1 MSERRVWFSIV
12 AVLVAIAAW
21 LYRSAP
27 DEKSSRVLAASIAP
41 GASDSVI
48 REPSKP
54 ITQDVS
60 DTSHLADAL
69 NSNVGTIRADLEIVD
84 QLLEAF
90 RTNFPKS
97 GNPVGENVEITA
109 ALTGKNHLHLA
120 LIGKSHRAINA
131 RGELCDRWGSPFFF
145 HQLSATQMEIRSAGP
160 DRRLWNSDDIVMA
173 P

>member
-1 MSERRVWFSIV
+1 MSERRFWFSIV
-12 AVLVAIAAW
+12 AVLIAVAAW

-27 DEKSSRVLAASIAP
+27 EQKPSRVLAASIAP
-41 GASDSVI
+41 DASALVV
-48 REPSKP
+48 REQLKPSSH
-54 ITQDVS
+54 DVS
-60 DTSHLADAL
+60 DNSHLADGL

-84 QLLEAF
+84 QLIEAF
-90 RTNFPKS
+90 RTNFPRS
-97 GNPVGENVEITA
+97 GNPVGDNVEITS
-109 ALTGKNHLHLA
+109 ALTGKNQLQLA

-160 DRRLWNSDDIVMA
+160 DRRLWDSDDIVMT